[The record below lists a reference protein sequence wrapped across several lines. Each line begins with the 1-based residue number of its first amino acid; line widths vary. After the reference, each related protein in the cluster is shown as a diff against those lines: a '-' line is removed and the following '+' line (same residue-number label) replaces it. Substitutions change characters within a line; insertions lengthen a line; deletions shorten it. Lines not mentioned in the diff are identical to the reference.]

1 MGLTLPRHRIP
12 LLVSIAALLNA
23 CAAPPSGK
31 PPGTETRAGEP
42 SVTPLAITPELV
54 AYQQSQR
61 LRRKAEDLGV
71 LIDTAVPYT
80 IGPGDVLAITV
91 WGHPELTVAQL
102 NGNAANISPV
112 EQAAAAATAQGFVVG
127 PQGTLQFPFAG
138 TVAVGGLTD
147 LDAAELLRLRLARYI
162 QQPSVTL
169 RVQSYRS
176 QRIYVDGD
184 VRSPGL
190 QAINDIPMHL
200 LEALNRAGGILPTGD
215 QSRIAILRGSARYQ
229 ISLPELVRQ
238 GIDPSGILLRHGDAV
253 RVPSADEGKVFITG
267 EVMTPKALPM
277 HNGRL
282 TLNEA
287 IGEAG
292 GINTTTGDPR
302 QVYVVRRNGN
312 DAVVYQLDAGA
323 PGAMAVAESF
333 ELSPRD
339 TVYVAQSALANWHRT
354 LSLLIPG
361 SLPSAVSASR
371 Q

>member
-1 MGLTLPRHRIP
+1 MGLAMPRYRMP
-12 LLVSIAALLNA
+12 LLVSVAALLNA
-23 CAAPPSGK
+23 CAAPLPGK
-31 PPGTETRAGEP
+31 PPGLDRRAADTP
-42 SVTPLAITPELV
+42 VTPLAITPELV
-54 AYQQSQR
+54 TYLQSQR
-61 LRRKAEDLGV
+61 SRRKAEDLGA
-71 LIDTAVPYT
+71 LLATAAPYT

-102 NGNAANISPV
+102 NGNAATVSPV
-112 EQAAAAATAQGFVVG
+112 EQAAAAAAAQGFVVS

-138 TVAVGGLTD
+138 AVPVAGLTD
-147 LDAAELLRLRLARYI
+147 QAAGDLLRQRLARYI
-162 QQPSVTL
+162 QQPNVTL

-176 QRIYVDGD
+176 QRVYIDGE
-184 VRSPGL
+184 VRGPGM

-200 LEALNRAGGILPTGD
+200 LEALNRAGGILPSGD
-215 QSRIAILRGSARYQ
+215 QSRIVIMRGSARFQ

-238 GIDPSGILLRHGDAV
+238 GIDPAGILLRHGDAV

-267 EVMTPKALPM
+267 EVMTPKALTM

-292 GINTTTGDPR
+292 GINSTTADPR
-302 QVYVVRRNGN
+302 QVYVVRRSGA
-312 DAVVYQLDAGA
+312 DAVVYRLDAEA
-323 PGAMAVAESF
+323 PDAMAVAETF
-333 ELSPRD
+333 ELTPRD

-361 SLPSAVSASR
+361 SLPSAIQAGR